1 MSGQKS
7 LSQNQSSGSAG
18 PLLSMSGIGKS
29 FGPVEVLRGVDL
41 ELKAG
46 EVHILAG
53 ENGAGKSTL
62 IKILAGVYSNWRG
75 RVELDGRQVSFSD
88 PQQARQAGI
97 AVIYQE
103 ISLVG
108 SLSVLD
114 NLFLGREHT
123 KFAGLLNR
131 ATQRKQARA
140 LLAELE
146 LDIDIERPA
155 GSYPISVQQMV
166 EIAKALSL
174 DARVIVMDEP
184 TSTLTRPEAE
194 KLFGMIARLKKRG
207 CGIIY
212 ISHKMDEIYRL
223 ADRITV
229 LRDGAKVGTSSAGQL
244 AQEEFVRWM
253 VGRDISSQ
261 FPARQPASGPEVMQ
275 VSNLTLRHSSD
286 SQRKL
291 VDNCSFSLG
300 RGEILGLAGLQGSG
314 NSELL
319 HALFGSYGPCVS
331 GEVQLDRKPFAIGS
345 PSKSI
350 ASGMALLTND
360 RQGSGCVTC
369 MGVRD
374 NITLPALKKF
384 SPGLWLNSA
393 AEKKA
398 ASVRAGQLSL
408 RAASMEMPVG
418 NLSGGNQQKVILAKW
433 LETLPRVFL
442 LDEPTRGVDVGVKQ
456 EIYSLMNSWTAAGMS
471 IILITSEMPELLAMS
486 DRIIVMSSGRITA
499 RFGRGEATQEK
510 ILAAA
515 MSRAGEAA

>member
-1 MSGQKS
+1 
-7 LSQNQSSGSAG
+7 
-18 PLLSMSGIGKS
+18 MSGIGKK
-29 FGPVEVLRGVDL
+29 FGPVQVLRGVDF
-41 ELKAG
+41 ELNAG

-62 IKILAGVYSNWRG
+62 IKILAGVYRKWQG
-75 RVELDGRQVSFSD
+75 RVELDGRAVSFTE

-108 SLSVLD
+108 SLTVLD

-123 KFAGLLNR
+123 LYAGLLDR
-131 ATQRKQARA
+131 AAQRKIARA

-146 LDIDIERPA
+146 LDIDIDRPLE
-155 GSYPISVQQMV
+155 SYPISVQQMV

-194 KLFGMIARLKKRG
+194 KLFEMIGRLKSRG

-229 LRDGAKVGTSSAGQL
+229 LRDGALVGTSPATELDQ
-244 AQEEFVRWM
+244 AEFLRWM
-253 VGRDISSQ
+253 VGREISSQ
-261 FPARQPASGPEVMQ
+261 FPPRKPDFGPDFLT
-275 VSNLTLRHSSD
+275 VSKLTLRD
-286 SQRKL
+286 KTNPQRKL
-291 VDNCSFSLG
+291 VDNCSFALR
-300 RGEILGLAGLQGSG
+300 RGEILGVAGLQGSG

-319 HALFGSYGPCVS
+319 HALFGSYGNSVS
-331 GEVQLDRKPFAIGS
+331 GEVQLDGRPFEISSPAHAI
-345 PSKSI
+345 
-350 ASGMALLTND
+350 AHGMALLTND
-360 RQGSGCVTC
+360 RQATGCVTS
-369 MGVRD
+369 MGVRA
-374 NITLPALKKF
+374 NITLAALRRF

-393 AEKKA
+393 AERKA
-398 ASVRAGQLSL
+398 AVAAAGQLSL
-408 RAASMEMPVG
+408 RAASLEMPVG
-418 NLSGGNQQKVILAKW
+418 HLSGGNQQKVILAKW
-433 LETLPRVFL
+433 LETMPRVFL
-442 LDEPTRGVDVGVKQ
+442 LDEPTRGVDIGVKQ
-456 EIYSLMNSWTAAGMS
+456 EIYSLMNRWTDEGMS
-471 IILITSEMPELLAMS
+471 IVLITSEMPELLAMS

-499 RFGRGEATQEK
+499 RFSPGQATQEK